1 MKKYLNLCNIYI
13 LLWCLYYLQGI
24 VYAEGSAI
32 SQMILLII
40 MCISAFYF
48 VYVNRKWK
56 VPPFMRVLNLFI
68 AVMTIYGLALMLD
81 PTPIYADFILSE
93 PLSKSGF
100 LKAIYIS
107 LLPVYVMYYCTKRGE
122 LSASTIRVITCVLLL
137 SVTLTYFREQ
147 EELLRRA
154 IERGSQQEEFT
165 NNTGYQFLALFPLLF
180 FFQRRPIV
188 QYVLMSYIFV
198 FIILGLKRG
207 AIVIGAICLLW
218 FLYRMLQSTQNGRRR
233 WLVVLLTVIVICVG
247 GKYLLDFYETSEYF
261 QRRVEDTLMGNS
273 SGRDTLYA
281 RLWTYYQQETTFGQF
296 FFGNGAMST
305 IRLVGNYAHN
315 DWLEL
320 LICQGL
326 LGAGIYALYFISLFV
341 QFLSFRRKDSVCY
354 NILGML
360 LLIMFVSSVFSM
372 SYNSL
377 SLSVA
382 ICLGYCMA
390 HQENK
395 GEIQTGVL

>member
-68 AVMTIYGLALMLD
+68 VVMTVYGFVLMLD
-81 PTPIYADFILSE
+81 PTPVYADFILSE

-122 LSASTIRVITCVLLL
+122 LSASTIRVITCVLLI

-154 IERGSQQEEFT
+154 IERGSRQEEFT

-188 QYVLMSYIFV
+188 QYVLMAYIFV

-207 AIVIGAICLLW
+207 AIVIGAVCLLW
-218 FLYRMLQSTQNGRRR
+218 FLYRMLQSTQTGRRR
-233 WLVVLLTVIVICVG
+233 WLVVLLTVIVLCVG

-261 QRRVEDTLMGNS
+261 QRRVEDTIMGNS

-281 RLWTYYQQETTFGQF
+281 RLWDYYRQETTIGQF

-305 IRLVGNYAHN
+305 VRLVGNYAHN

-326 LGAGIYALYFISLFV
+326 LGAGIYALYFMTLFM

-377 SLSVA
+377 SLSVT
-382 ICLGYCMA
+382 ICLGYCLA
-390 HQENK
+390 HQGDK
-395 GEIQTGVL
+395 GNIQAVKL